1 MLKLSKINERGKNEE
16 DENEYVESED
26 DSDFETEIHFG
37 DNEFVQRT
45 SLLCTSVNILLLRAF
60 YFTMLMFAILP
71 IFRIML
77 HSKQIVLEKKGTL

>member
-1 MLKLSKINERGKNEE
+1 MCILKLSKLNEE

-26 DSDFETEIHFG
+26 DSDFKTEIHFS

-45 SLLCTSVNILLLRAF
+45 GLLCTSVNILLLRGF
-60 YFTMLMFAILP
+60 NFTMLMFAILP

-77 HSKQIVLEKKGTL
+77 NSKHIVLEKKGIL

>member
-1 MLKLSKINERGKNEE
+1 MLKLSKLNETKKWK

-26 DSDFETEIHFG
+26 DSDFETEIHFS

-45 SLLCTSVNILLLRAF
+45 GLLCTSVNILLLRAF
-60 YFTMLMFAILP
+60 YFTMLMFAILS

-77 HSKQIVLEKKGTL
+77 NSKQIVLEKKSKL

>member
-1 MLKLSKINERGKNEE
+1 MLKLSKINERRKNEE

-45 SLLCTSVNILLLRAF
+45 SLLCTSANILLLRAF

-77 HSKQIVLEKKGTL
+77 NSKQIVLEKKGTL

>member
-1 MLKLSKINERGKNEE
+1 MLKLSKLNETKKWK

-26 DSDFETEIHFG
+26 DSDFETDIHFS

-45 SLLCTSVNILLLRAF
+45 GLLCTSVNILLLRAF
-60 YFTMLMFAILP
+60 YFTMLMFAILS

-77 HSKQIVLEKKGTL
+77 NSKQIVLEKKSKL